1 MDGTIAEKLVPG
13 GASAGASS
21 DLQRDTQV
29 VRRRVTE
36 FGMRPTLGRVS
47 NQAEVRSPFRGGGGV
62 NNASW
67 CEPTAREIDLEA
79 RRLLDDA
86 LKSARAILDRR
97 RDALDDITETP
108 WRAGNA
114 ECFRAAGDPGSQS
127 GVKIITESRNHG
139 AAEA

>member
-29 VRRRVTE
+29 VRRMVTE

-62 NNASW
+62 NNDFGASRPPARSTWKLAASW
-67 CEPTAREIDLEA
+67 T
-79 RRLLDDA
+79 
-86 LKSARAILDRR
+86 
-97 RDALDDITETP
+97 TP
-108 WRAGNA
+108 
-114 ECFRAAGDPGSQS
+114 
-127 GVKIITESRNHG
+127 
-139 AAEA
+139 